1 MASKA
6 FALVLLAAAT
16 LAMAASTAAAQN
28 TPQDFLDAHNDA
40 RRGEGA
46 GLADVGWNTTLQ
58 AFAENHVAGL
68 AAAGCSLA
76 HSPPGSGYGENLFW
90 GGAGKAWAAADAVG
104 DWMKE
109 KAFYVYSSNTC
120 TKGKLLDCGHYT
132 QVVWGS
138 TTSIGCARA
147 VCSSG
152 AVIISCNY
160 FPPGNY
166 PDQRPY

>member
-1 MASKA
+1 
-6 FALVLLAAAT
+6 
-16 LAMAASTAAAQN
+16 MAASTAAAQN

-58 AFAENHVAGL
+58 
-68 AAAGCSLA
+68 
-76 HSPPGSGYGENLFW
+76 NLFW